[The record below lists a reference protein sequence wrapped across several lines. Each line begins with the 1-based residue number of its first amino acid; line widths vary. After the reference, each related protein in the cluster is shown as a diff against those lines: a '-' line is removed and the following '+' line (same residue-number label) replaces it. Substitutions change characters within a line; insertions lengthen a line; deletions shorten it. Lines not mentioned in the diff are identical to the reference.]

1 MTNKC
6 DNCGDCNKLIC
17 ECGNLDILTKVENN
31 LKKIA
36 MYHCNVDNKVSAVT
50 PVYSVADVLEV
61 LNKLK

>member
-17 ECGNLDILTKVENN
+17 ECGNLDILTQVENN
-31 LKKIA
+31 LKNIA
-36 MYHCNVDNKVSAVT
+36 MYHCGKDRYSH
-50 PVYSVADVLEV
+50 YSVADVLEV